1 MPFVGQRT
9 RGTTFRALKVTFQVA
24 TSGAE
29 SAVCDW
35 LVFLRSWLAVTKF
48 HPSDARR
55 AFPNFDEPRFKA
67 TFRITLR
74 HRHEFTALSNM
85 PARVSHWSDLRSYSI
100 IKVCLS
106 STAHE
111 LNGTELTCNKLT
123 QLYDAFI
130 GHARQRRD
138 LIGCSET
145 RSAGAQSVC
154 AL

>member
-1 MPFVGQRT
+1 MTSYFLISPAEEQRTRSLGLGYKLCAVMPFAGQRT

-74 HRHEFTALSNM
+74 HRHEFIALSNM
-85 PARVSHWSDLRSYSI
+85 PARVSH
-100 IKVCLS
+100 
-106 STAHE
+106 
-111 LNGTELTCNKLT
+111 
-123 QLYDAFI
+123 
-130 GHARQRRD
+130 
-138 LIGCSET
+138 
-145 RSAGAQSVC
+145 
-154 AL
+154 